1 MLFFA
6 GFALG
11 CLSILGM
18 IICRDFG
25 HLRVG
30 KAFVAVLVTGACF
43 LIQPIL
49 PEFWSKIARDIY
61 TMVPALFWLLCQL
74 AFAYRP
80 KILSLAGAIALYSF
94 IPPAIANH
102 VGIND
107 QFYSEW
113 VFFTWVLPSYFE
125 YLLIIMGLWTV
136 ITNWS
141 DDLVESSRQ
150 LRGAV
155 MVGVGLSVLFVI
167 VPMNTGWVG
176 IWLPYLSICL
186 ISLLCSYFLLHGRKG
201 VLFGHVHGDLQ
212 STANKNDQESTNT
225 TENQETIKQLKQIM
239 AAGFYRTEHLT
250 LKQLADQLDL
260 PEYRTRALIN
270 QTLGFRNFND
280 YINRLRIEEACQR
293 LQQEPDT
300 AILNISLDVGYRT
313 LSSFNRAFK
322 ELTGMS
328 PSQYRQK
335 QTKISSFDA
344 I

>member
-1 MLFFA
+1 
-6 GFALG
+6 
-11 CLSILGM
+11 M

-25 HLRVG
+25 HLNVG
-30 KAFVAVLVTGACF
+30 KSFVAVLFAGACF

-49 PEFWSKIARDIY
+49 PEFWSMIARDIY
-61 TMVPALFWLLCQL
+61 TMVPALFWLTCQL

-80 KILSLAGAIALYSF
+80 KILSLAGGIALFSF

-102 VGIND
+102 LGIND
-107 QFYSEW
+107 QYYSEW
-113 VFFTWVLPSYFE
+113 VFALWILPSYFE

-176 IWLPYLSICL
+176 IWLPYLSICV
-186 ISLLCSYFLLHGRKG
+186 ICLLCSYFLLHGQKG
-201 VLFGHVHGDLQ
+201 VLFGHVNNDLA
-212 STANKNDQESTNT
+212 SIPSMDKPEPTYTADSEDVERLNALMKT
-225 TENQETIKQLKQIM
+225 
-239 AAGFYRTEHLT
+239 GFYRTEHLT
-250 LKQLADQLDL
+250 LKQLAEQLDL

-280 YINRLRIEEACQR
+280 YINRLRIEEACTR

-335 QTKISSFDA
+335 QTQSAPSDA

>member
-11 CLSILGM
+11 CLCILGM

-25 HLRVG
+25 HLNVG
-30 KAFVAVLVTGACF
+30 KAFVAVLFTGAMF
-43 LIQPIL
+43 LLQPML
-49 PEFWSKIARDIY
+49 PEWLSKIARDIY

-80 KILSLAGAIALYSF
+80 KIFSLAGAIALYSF

-102 VGIND
+102 IGISN
-107 QFYSEW
+107 QLYTEW
-113 VFFTWVLPSYFE
+113 VFLAWVLPSYCE

-150 LRGAV
+150 LRSAV

-176 IWLPYLSICL
+176 VWLPYLSVCV
-186 ISLLCSYFLLHGRKG
+186 ISLVCSFFLLHGRKG

-212 STANKNDQESTNT
+212 DESSVKASPERIDISESNEVKSLHTLM
-225 TENQETIKQLKQIM
+225 ES
-239 AAGFYRTEHLT
+239 GFYRTEHLT
-250 LKQLADQLDL
+250 LKQLADSLGL
-260 PEYRTRALIN
+260 PEYKTRALIN
-270 QTLGFRNFND
+270 QTLGYRNFND
-280 YINRLRIEEACQR
+280 YINRLRIEEACMR

-322 ELTGMS
+322 ELTGLS
-328 PSQYRQK
+328 PSQYRQQ
-335 QTKISSFDA
+335 QTKTA
-344 I
+344 H